1 MVAWS
6 KMTATAEQRYVGR
19 VESSLAKNLRKK
31 KCIDG
36 IKYPDPEAQQYLLR
50 DSALHVYKVKNH

>member
-1 MVAWS
+1 
-6 KMTATAEQRYVGR
+6 MTATAEQRYVGR